1 MIRQLSVKWQITLLS
16 AFFIIISIFTTYS
29 VVNTLDQQR
38 LDGQVIDIAGR
49 QRMLIQKFTK
59 EVLLQRILDNSSE
72 APFGKTAKLFSLS
85 LAALSS
91 GGGTFADLS
100 MTKPI
105 NLPSPSDQ
113 TTLRGL
119 EKVATMWQ
127 SKQTALMAM
136 LAEETVS
143 DQEFKALNEQSDQL
157 VGAMSEVVALFA
169 KASQN
174 KVEYLIN
181 KSKLMLIGTII
192 FGVLLSYFIITS
204 VTNPLRELIKIS
216 KAFDAGDLSNQV
228 PEALQ
233 RGSNEISTLAQV
245 TEAMRNRLEKLLR
258 SIQLSSLE
266 MKNTAQQVTYISKT
280 IISASDEQES
290 QSARVQQSVDSLSD
304 IAVIVRQEVVQ
315 ASEFVKRSE
324 VKASEGIIS
333 AQNNITELDITVLGV
348 NQASDMIQDLRKSA
362 DEMNNIVDSIQKI
375 AAQTNLLA
383 LNAAIEAA
391 RAGEQGRGFAVV
403 ADEVRTLASRTSSST
418 DEITT
423 LIESFRSKVGGSVD
437 SMEGLVSQV
446 NKIQGHS
453 QNAIKG
459 FEEMSQDVAETAG
472 SNQQILE
479 YNEQQTGQV
488 TQLSEQ
494 FHELFTALNN
504 SASKADS
511 TSLIAESLYR
521 NAESMLQS
529 VSGYTVGAAST
540 QSTHKGQEQ
549 RRHPRTKSNVSAI
562 IHLASGVNFNVLIED
577 VSTTGCKII
586 TKEPLQQKS
595 MSITL
600 RIPSSDMKTYA
611 HQDELKLQ
619 AKMMHTG
626 KVITLEANEER
637 HHYGLEFVN
646 SNATDKQ
653 QLKLLMSFY
662 VDIVNW

>member
-59 EVLLQRILDNSSE
+59 EVLLQRILVNSSE
-72 APFGKTAKLFSLS
+72 VPFEKTAKLFSLS
-85 LAALSS
+85 LAALSN
-91 GGGTFADLS
+91 GGGTFADLG
-100 MTKPI
+100 MTQAI
-105 NLPSPSDQ
+105 SLPPTSDQ
-113 TTLRGL
+113 TTLVGL
-119 EKVATMWQ
+119 EKVASIWQ
-127 SKQTALMAM
+127 SKQTTLMAM
-136 LAEETVS
+136 LTQKTVS

-157 VGAMSEVVALFA
+157 VEAMSEVVALFA
-169 KASQN
+169 KTSQS

-181 KSKLMLIGTII
+181 RAKLMLIGTII

-216 KAFDAGDLSNQV
+216 KAFDAGDLSNKV

-304 IAVIVRQEVVQ
+304 IAMIVRQEVVK

-333 AQNNITELDITVLGV
+333 AQKNISELDIAVLGV

-423 LIESFRSKVGGSVD
+423 LIESFRSKVAGSVS
-437 SMEGLVSQV
+437 SMAGLVLQV
-446 NKIQGHS
+446 NKIQSDS

-459 FEEMSQDVAETAG
+459 FEEMSQDVADTAG

-494 FHELFTALNN
+494 FQTLFTALNS

-511 TSLIAESLYR
+511 SSLIAESLYR
-521 NAESMLQS
+521 NAENMLKN
-529 VSGYTVGAAST
+529 VSGYTVDVAST

-549 RRHPRTKSNVSAI
+549 RQQPRTKSNVSAVI
-562 IHLASGVNFNVLIED
+562 QLASGVIFNVLIED

-586 TKEPLQQKS
+586 TKNPLQQKS
-595 MSITL
+595 LSITL
-600 RIPSSDMKTYA
+600 RIPSSDMNSYVY
-611 HQDELKLQ
+611 QDELKLQ
-619 AKMMHTG
+619 AEMMHTAN
-626 KVITLEANEER
+626 VITLEDNEKR
-637 HHYGLEFVN
+637 HHYGLKFIN
-646 SNATDKQ
+646 SSAADRQ
-653 QLKLLMSFY
+653 QLELLMSFY
-662 VDIVNW
+662 VDIIS

>member
-59 EVLLQRILDNSSE
+59 EVLLQRILVNSSE
-72 APFGKTAKLFSLS
+72 VPFEKTAKLFSLS
-85 LAALSS
+85 LAALSN
-91 GGGTFADLS
+91 GGGTFADLG
-100 MTKPI
+100 MTQAI
-105 NLPSPSDQ
+105 SLPPTSDQ
-113 TTLRGL
+113 TTLVGL
-119 EKVATMWQ
+119 EKVASIWQ
-127 SKQTALMAM
+127 SKQTTLMAM
-136 LAEETVS
+136 LTQKTVS

-157 VGAMSEVVALFA
+157 VEAMSEVVALFA
-169 KASQN
+169 KTSQS

-181 KSKLMLIGTII
+181 RAKLMLIGTII

-216 KAFDAGDLSNQV
+216 KAFDAGDLSNKV

-304 IAVIVRQEVVQ
+304 IAMIVRQEVVK

-333 AQNNITELDITVLGV
+333 AQKNISELDIAVLGV

-423 LIESFRSKVGGSVD
+423 LIESFRSKVAGSVS
-437 SMEGLVSQV
+437 SMAGLVLQV
-446 NKIQGHS
+446 NKIQSDS

-459 FEEMSQDVAETAG
+459 FEEMSQDVADTAG

-494 FHELFTALNN
+494 FQTLFTALNS

-511 TSLIAESLYR
+511 SSLIAESLYR
-521 NAESMLQS
+521 NAENMLKN
-529 VSGYTVGAAST
+529 VSGYTVDVAST

-549 RRHPRTKSNVSAI
+549 RQQPRTKSNVSAVI
-562 IHLASGVNFNVLIED
+562 QLASGVIFNVLIED

-586 TKEPLQQKS
+586 TKKPLQQKS
-595 MSITL
+595 LSITL
-600 RIPSSDMKTYA
+600 RIPSSDMNSYVY
-611 HQDELKLQ
+611 QDELKLQ
-619 AKMMHTG
+619 AEMMHTAN
-626 KVITLEANEER
+626 VITLEDNEKR
-637 HHYGLEFVN
+637 HHYGLKFIN
-646 SNATDKQ
+646 SSAADRQ
-653 QLKLLMSFY
+653 QLELLMSFY
-662 VDIVNW
+662 VDIIS

>member
-59 EVLLQRILDNSSE
+59 EVLLQRILVNSSE
-72 APFGKTAKLFSLS
+72 VPFEKTAKLFSLS
-85 LAALSS
+85 LAALSN
-91 GGGTFADLS
+91 GGGTFADLG
-100 MTKPI
+100 MTQAI
-105 NLPSPSDQ
+105 SLPPTSDQ
-113 TTLRGL
+113 TTLVGL
-119 EKVATMWQ
+119 EKVASIWQ
-127 SKQTALMAM
+127 SKQTTLMAM
-136 LAEETVS
+136 LTQKTVS
-143 DQEFKALNEQSDQL
+143 DQEFKALNEQSDKL
-157 VGAMSEVVALFA
+157 VEAMSEVVALFA
-169 KASQN
+169 KTSQS

-181 KSKLMLIGTII
+181 RAKLMLIGTII

-216 KAFDAGDLSNQV
+216 KAFDAGDLSNKV

-304 IAVIVRQEVVQ
+304 IAMIVRQEVVK

-333 AQNNITELDITVLGV
+333 AQKNISELDIAVLGV

-423 LIESFRSKVGGSVD
+423 LIESFRSKVAGSVS
-437 SMEGLVSQV
+437 SMAGLVLQV
-446 NKIQGHS
+446 NKIQSDS

-459 FEEMSQDVAETAG
+459 FEEMSQDVADTAG

-494 FHELFTALNN
+494 FQTLFTALNS

-511 TSLIAESLYR
+511 SSLIAESLYR
-521 NAESMLQS
+521 NAENMLKN
-529 VSGYTVGAAST
+529 VSGYTVDVAST

-549 RRHPRTKSNVSAI
+549 RQQPRTKSNVSAVI
-562 IHLASGVNFNVLIED
+562 QLASGVIFNVLIED

-586 TKEPLQQKS
+586 TKKPLQQKS
-595 MSITL
+595 VSITL
-600 RIPSSDMKTYA
+600 RIPSSDMNSYVY
-611 HQDELKLQ
+611 QDELKLQ
-619 AKMMHTG
+619 AEMMHTAN
-626 KVITLEANEER
+626 VITLEDNEKR
-637 HHYGLEFVN
+637 HHYGLKFIN
-646 SNATDKQ
+646 SSAADRQ
-653 QLKLLMSFY
+653 QLELLMSFY
-662 VDIVNW
+662 VDIIS